1 MKYPFQV
8 LMQRLGN
15 ASYTIQMILL
25 ALAAFGCYTSMYA
38 YRKAFTAALFTELPI
53 WGVDYK
59 VWLVIAQV
67 FGYMLSKFY
76 GIKFV
81 SELGQNRRGAKLLLL
96 IGVAWLALL
105 GFAFIPAPYNIV
117 CMFINGLPL
126 GMIWGIV
133 FSYLEG
139 RRATEFLAAIMSVSL
154 VFASGF
160 VKSLARFLM
169 EELHVTEQWMPFAT
183 GLLFAIP
190 LLVFTLVLEAMPPP
204 DAKDKL
210 LRNERKAMT
219 HGERIAF
226 LKMFLPGLVVVV
238 FVYLIFSVLRDIR
251 DNFEV
256 EIWADI
262 GVTETLIYVQT
273 DSLIALVVLALM
285 GLLICVK
292 NNIKAFTYIHVM
304 LFMGCFLAGIF
315 TYLFRIQAVGG
326 VTWMVMTGL
335 GLYMVYIPF
344 NAIFFE
350 RFLASF
356 KVKGNIGFLMY
367 VADSV
372 GYLGSVCVLLVRE
385 LGLVETSWGGFFEQ
399 AILLA
404 AVLGCISVV
413 FSIIYFRRKKVRDEV
428 LVGDMELAR

>member
-1 MKYPFQV
+1 MRTVSKRLSGVSYR
-8 LMQRLGN
+8 MQ
-15 ASYTIQMILL
+15 MVLL

-38 YRKAFTAALFTELPI
+38 YRKAFTAGVFTELPL

-81 SELGQNRRGAKLLLL
+81 SELGQERRGIKLLIL
-96 IGVAWLALL
+96 IGVAWLSLL
-105 GFAFIPAPYNIV
+105 GFALVPAPYNIAF
-117 CMFINGLPL
+117 MFINGLPL

-169 EELHVTEQWMPFAT
+169 EEFHIVEQWMPFAT
-183 GLLFAIP
+183 GLLFAVP
-190 LLVFTLVLEAMPPP
+190 LVLFTLVLEAVPSP
-204 DAKDKL
+204 DSKDKT
-210 LRNERKAMT
+210 LRNERKAMS
-219 HGERIAF
+219 HQERLAF
-226 LKMFLPGLVVVV
+226 LKKFLPGLIIVV
-238 FVYLIFSVLRDIR
+238 FTYLIFSVLRDIR

-262 GVTETLIYVQT
+262 GVRETLIYVQT
-273 DSLIALVVLALM
+273 DSLIALVVLVLM

-292 NNIKAFTYIHVM
+292 NNMKAFTYIHGM
-304 LFMGCFLAGIF
+304 LFLGCLLAGVF
-315 TYLFRIQAVGG
+315 TYLFHAKVVDG
-326 VTWMVMTGL
+326 VLWMIMTGL

-367 VADSV
+367 LADSV

-385 LGLVETSWGGFFEQ
+385 LGLVETSWGDFFQ
-399 AILLA
+399 H
-404 AVLGCISVV
+404 AVLGAAILGGISVV
-413 FSIIYFRRKKVRDEV
+413 FSWVYFKKKKAMARIRVENV
-428 LVGDMELAR
+428 ELAS